1 MSVNNPAAS
10 NGLTMDLRSL
20 DRLKGTSGTNPR
32 AAVRETAKQLESLF
46 MGELMKSMRASTM
59 STGMFDNSG
68 SEMAT
73 GMLDT
78 QFAGQMTGRPGGLAD
93 AITRQLERQMGLKP
107 EALDKAGANAGTTAG
122 ASPFSRVASE
132 RSFKELGQLADLG
145 DLSDLNTEAFPGG
158 NGTDLN
164 DILRRAQSLDRG
176 KSRTSPASNTA
187 GNVTSTPEGKRLSHS
202 EQFIRKHHDAAKA
215 AEAATGIASGHIL
228 GQAALESGWGKH
240 EIKMKDGTSSHN
252 LFGIKA
258 TSNWTGKVAEVTT
271 TEYIGGVARKV
282 TAKFRAYDSYEDAFK
297 DHARLLTQSPRY
309 SQTVAK
315 ADTAQGYAQGL
326 QKAGY
331 ATDPAYANKLTQVI
345 NTALRVQRSLA

>member
-1 MSVNNPAAS
+1 MSVNNPAAT

-59 STGMFDNSG
+59 SSGMFENSG

-78 QFAGQMTGRPGGLAD
+78 QFAGQMSGRPGGLAD
-93 AITRQLERQMGLKP
+93 AIAKQLERQMGIKP
-107 EALDKAGANAGTTAG
+107 ETADKSGATGGTTAS
-122 ASPFSRVASE
+122 ASTLSRVAGTN
-132 RSFKELGQLADLG
+132 SFKGLGQLGDLG
-145 DLSDLNTEAFPGG
+145 DLDAAQFPGG
-158 NGTDLN
+158 NGADLEE
-164 DILRRAQSLDRG
+164 ILRRAQSLDRG
-176 KSRTSPASNTA
+176 SARTNTASNATT
-187 GNVTSTPEGKRLSHS
+187 TSDGKRLSNS
-202 EQFIRKHHDAAKA
+202 EQFIRKHHEAAKA
-215 AEAATGIASGHIL
+215 AEAASGIPSGHIL

-240 EIKMKDGTSSHN
+240 EIKMKDGSSSHN

-258 TSNWTGKVAEVTT
+258 TSDWKGKVAEVTT

-282 TAKFRAYDSYEDAFK
+282 TAKFRAYDSYADAFK

-345 NTALRVQRSLA
+345 NTALRVQRSMA

>member
-1 MSVNNPAAS
+1 MSINNPAAT

-78 QFAGQMTGRPGGLAD
+78 QFAGQMSGRPGGLAD
-93 AITRQLERQMGLKP
+93 AIAKQLERQMGLKP
-107 EALDKAGANAGTTAG
+107 EASSPSGITGSAASTNALGRAQVLP
-122 ASPFSRVASE
+122 SSNP
-132 RSFKELGQLADLG
+132 LGQLGDLGPLDGEGFAGGKSADL
-145 DLSDLNTEAFPGG
+145 EEF
-158 NGTDLN
+158 
-164 DILRRAQSLDRG
+164 LRRARSLERG
-176 KSRTSPASNTA
+176 SGSRGNAAAQAAPAS
-187 GNVTSTPEGKRLSHS
+187 VDGKRLSHS
-202 EQFIRKHHDAAKA
+202 EQFIRKHHEAAKA
-215 AEAATGIASGHIL
+215 AEAASGIPSGHIL
-228 GQAALESGWGKH
+228 GQAALESGWGRH
-240 EIKMKDGTSSHN
+240 EIKMKDGSSSHN

-282 TAKFRAYDSYEDAFK
+282 TAKFRAYDSYEEAFK

-315 ADTAQGYAQGL
+315 AETAQGYAQGL

-345 NTALRVQRSLA
+345 NTALRVQRSMA

>member
-1 MSVNNPAAS
+1 MSVNNPAAT

-59 STGMFDNSG
+59 SSGMFENSG

-78 QFAGQMTGRPGGLAD
+78 QFAGQMSGRPGGLAD
-93 AITRQLERQMGLKP
+93 AIAKQLERQMGIKP
-107 EALDKAGANAGTTAG
+107 ETADKSGATGGTTAS
-122 ASPFSRVASE
+122 ASTLSRVAGTN
-132 RSFKELGQLADLG
+132 SFKGLGQLGDLG
-145 DLSDLNTEAFPGG
+145 DLDATQFPGG
-158 NGTDLN
+158 NGADLEE
-164 DILRRAQSLDRG
+164 ILRRAQSLDRG
-176 KSRTSPASNTA
+176 SARTNTASNATT
-187 GNVTSTPEGKRLSHS
+187 TSDGKRLSNS
-202 EQFIRKHHDAAKA
+202 EQFIRKHHEAAKA
-215 AEAATGIASGHIL
+215 AEAASGIPSGHIL

-240 EIKMKDGTSSHN
+240 EIKMKDGSSSHN

-258 TSNWTGKVAEVTT
+258 TSDWKGKVAEVTT

-282 TAKFRAYDSYEDAFK
+282 TAKFRAYDSYADAFK

-345 NTALRVQRSLA
+345 NTALRVQRSMA

>member
-1 MSVNNPAAS
+1 MSLNNPAAS

-73 GMLDT
+73 SMLDT

-107 EALDKAGANAGTTAG
+107 EAAASA
-122 ASPFSRVASE
+122 ASPASAASAATIG
-132 RSFKELGQLADLG
+132 RTASTTSFRGLGQLDELGEMGDLG
-145 DLSDLNTEAFPGG
+145 QTPFPGG
-158 NGTDLN
+158 NGADLE
-164 DILRRAQSLDRG
+164 DILRRAQALERNPG
-176 KSRTSPASNTA
+176 RTNTA
-187 GNVTSTPEGKRLSHS
+187 NASANATADGKRLSAS

-215 AEAATGIASGHIL
+215 AEAATGIPSGHIL

-258 TSNWTGKVAEVTT
+258 TSDWKGKVAEVTT

-282 TAKFRAYDSYEDAFK
+282 TAKFRAYDSYADAFK

>member
-1 MSVNNPAAS
+1 MSLNNPAAS
-10 NGLTMDLRSL
+10 NGLTIDLRSL
-20 DRLKGTSGTNPR
+20 DRLKGASGSNPR

-46 MGELMKSMRASTM
+46 MNELMKSMRASTM
-59 STGMFDNSG
+59 STGMLDNSG
-68 SEMAT
+68 TEMAT

-78 QFAGQMTGRPGGLAD
+78 QLAGQMTGRPGGLAD
-93 AITRQLERQMGLKP
+93 VIARQLERQMGLKP
-107 EALDKAGANAGTTAG
+107 ESNTQAQ
-122 ASPFSRVASE
+122 VATSA
-132 RSFKELGQLADLG
+132 SFKGLGRLEQD
-145 DLSDLNTEAFPGG
+145 FPGG
-158 NGTDLN
+158 TGADLE
-164 DILRRAQSLDRG
+164 DILRRAQSLERG
-176 KSRTSPASNTA
+176 AGRTQAANAPSEPND
-187 GNVTSTPEGKRLSHS
+187 KRLSAS

-258 TSNWTGKVAEVTT
+258 TPGWTGKVAEVTT

-331 ATDPAYANKLTQVI
+331 ATDPAYASKLTQVI